1 MGEIVAVRGHY
12 EQTPPRLALQKGSR
26 DRDCGG
32 CSANLGRRLDLLE
45 ARVLSHW
52 HEFLVHK
59 SEVQRKFED
68 VFAAC
73 RGHRPKGSM
82 SAHADLERRLSF
94 CEGVVRDSE
103 DERARHLELKVL
115 SEDTWRGLE
124 RLQNRVTQESD
135 NLGKVSSDLQRR
147 LAVLDKKS
155 EELQL
160 GLQSQVT
167 DMRKE
172 MQDVIVRASREL
184 GVELRSSFER
194 RIRQGHDEALESAEI
209 ASQRCMK
216 SVMSEMNASVMT
228 AEARAQQ
235 QCARLRGE
243 LEVAEAAAEDIWRRS
258 SNEIARA
265 VAASETSF
273 KPRLQQIDEDA
284 RAAMTALELSL
295 ERRLLQHSSEAAE
308 NLRSLDARA
317 QQNMAEVAESIT
329 HVEQLLRSQRS
340 EALASLEALD
350 SRLATQSRRC
360 TDSEAREAS
369 LERRLQKDHV
379 QLADDLHTN
388 MLQVRRELAD
398 RTGTVESRVI
408 AEVAGLRDEL
418 KDSIAAGRDEWAMRL
433 SEAQQQLTRLSGAS
447 RSLQDSLAGCQKEV
461 AELRDTQHAMEN
473 SVAGLHASRDS
484 ELRLLAEDS
493 RAFKAKFT
501 EEILDAQGVSR
512 SLGHRMSTV
521 EAACAGA
528 DRPPPQ
534 PRHARW
540 RSRFRSWGQSYGCG
554 IRVVAVAAE
563 ILWPRLFP
571 KGRTGLGGVVVVVP
585 FRDQLPLQD
594 RRRQLSRFLPHMKEF
609 LAGVPHAIV
618 IVEQSQDGQKF
629 NRGKLLNVGFKIA
642 AEVLPTM
649 EVFITHDVDLLP
661 SRDMLPVY
669 VRPPPESRAIHLAS
683 VWQKYTYKNF
693 LGGVLSFRPSDF
705 ERINGFP
712 NNYWGWGLEDDQL
725 GLRMAHNGVRTLG
738 VRLGEFEDLDPINMK
753 SILERRDATE
763 VRKHLPWY
771 NANMFQCG
779 ELTLDPDWSTN
790 GLRGLDF
797 EQVDSWVDG
806 PVHHKVVMLS
816 RTDPAAGTKRHW
828 SASSARDEVLA
839 MRTSFRSSLDHVE
852 AAKDE
857 LSKELETQ
865 GRAVRQAVEKAHLDG
880 HQAACEELYKEQR
893 NLRAEV
899 SEQLQRLTSVERRA
913 KDVARGEEASAQR
926 VAALSE
932 QVERL
937 VRAAHS
943 PSDAGH
949 REVFAE
955 LQTAVTRMEELQSQV
970 NRLLRD
976 SKKSTEKWETVLPRL
991 QEAERA
997 VERLSRGPTQMHREM
1012 QELRSQLAETRLQA
1026 SLTPRSDRVPV
1037 LTRKGPGAP
1046 SAAKLFLGVYPRG
1059 LQHIAVAELTGR
1071 EGLRIW
1077 KHHEEHCALLFQLPE
1092 GPVLELGSF
1101 LLLREVP
1108 PQCAFDE
1115 TGLWLPPRPTLH
1127 DLARAA
1133 RAQACSAADFW
1144 RSRMRDF
1151 KTWRVFIKG
1160 SDTKYQ
1166 KASWC
1171 VIPPMACELH
1181 HSPGR
1186 LKRWVQEHGRRRT
1199 PRTTA
1204 PERVQEAAAHLD
1216 LVVARREAEV
1226 AELRVEAQRA
1236 KAALE
1241 DAQKKEEEEAAS
1253 QEAAQVALAKDLQV
1267 SLHGE
1272 KELLERLDAEEEEA
1286 KADAALCERADSQ
1299 RSIALAELRELHGHL
1314 QPLQESLAREEAAL
1328 AALRSE
1334 LTAGQLR
1341 AVGLAQEAAEAS
1353 RKKQASLDVRE
1364 PLIHYFAGRAYQDW
1378 EESRADGLR
1387 NRLVLKRCFRR
1398 FQAIGEAA
1406 SRLCHRAAAFELR
1419 RRQQLPKQFLD
1430 GWRFVQGD
1438 WQVEERLLT
1447 QIMRGWAEQRL
1458 GATGRRL
1465 RALQLRRLASE
1476 IWVSWSRLVP
1486 KRLPTRLLNVDPVSL
1501 QPFQRL
1507 NRGSCLGAFRGWSF
1521 LTWLHSRQASL
1532 AKGFW
1537 KRRRATNVARA
1548 LWQLRA
1554 SVTQR
1559 RCWHRCAPLLW
1570 RLFTMHLFCWQRRQP
1585 FVGFVVWRGVQRRC
1599 KRGRSM
1605 ALEKLSQCGER
1616 ESLAWRRE
1624 VWKRWH
1630 DLLAAGYAAVQAA
1643 ASSLSTRRARH
1654 RQRLWFL
1661 WLLRCTRL
1669 SSSTLRCVAWL
1680 RTSRLKSCFQ
1690 HWCRCIFQARRLCW
1704 LSRRMRHRLLQ
1715 VVVQNWAS
1723 RRHRHKVPRAAA
1735 QVGQAHRRRS
1745 LHRTIHLWLLAFERR
1760 RLQAVPL
1767 LGGTMRAQAH
1777 HCFLAELRAA
1787 RAAETNLA
1795 EEEALISK
1803 EAVSLRSELVPAAH
1817 DVGLASHKAEQAQME
1832 LQVQVKALE
1841 EFECAEVEQQ
1851 LCEVLRLNVELARG
1865 FRESESCVA
1874 AAAMRL
1880 DALCSSSASLRK
1892 QLDSAEQ
1899 QYTAAMA
1906 TLVAEAAWLREK
1918 LG

>member
-12 EQTPPRLALQKGSR
+12 EQTPPKLALQKGS
-26 DRDCGG
+26 RDCGG

-135 NLGKVSSDLQRR
+135 NLGKVSTDLQRR

-528 DRPPPQ
+528 DR
-534 PRHARW
+534 
-540 RSRFRSWGQSYGCG
+540 
-554 IRVVAVAAE
+554 
-563 ILWPRLFP
+563 
-571 KGRTGLGGVVVVVP
+571 
-585 FRDQLPLQD
+585 
-594 RRRQLSRFLPHMKEF
+594 
-609 LAGVPHAIV
+609 
-618 IVEQSQDGQKF
+618 
-629 NRGKLLNVGFKIA
+629 
-642 AEVLPTM
+642 
-649 EVFITHDVDLLP
+649 
-661 SRDMLPVY
+661 
-669 VRPPPESRAIHLAS
+669 
-683 VWQKYTYKNF
+683 
-693 LGGVLSFRPSDF
+693 
-705 ERINGFP
+705 
-712 NNYWGWGLEDDQL
+712 
-725 GLRMAHNGVRTLG
+725 
-738 VRLGEFEDLDPINMK
+738 
-753 SILERRDATE
+753 
-763 VRKHLPWY
+763 
-771 NANMFQCG
+771 
-779 ELTLDPDWSTN
+779 
-790 GLRGLDF
+790 
-797 EQVDSWVDG
+797 
-806 PVHHKVVMLS
+806 
-816 RTDPAAGTKRHW
+816 

-970 NRLLRD
+970 NRLLWD

-1026 SLTPRSDRVPV
+1026 SLTPRSDRAGNRS
-1037 LTRKGPGAP
+1037 LETR
-1046 SAAKLFLGVYPRG
+1046 
-1059 LQHIAVAELTGR
+1059 
-1071 EGLRIW
+1071 
-1077 KHHEEHCALLFQLPE
+1077 
-1092 GPVLELGSF
+1092 
-1101 LLLREVP
+1101 
-1108 PQCAFDE
+1108 
-1115 TGLWLPPRPTLH
+1115 
-1127 DLARAA
+1127 
-1133 RAQACSAADFW
+1133 
-1144 RSRMRDF
+1144 
-1151 KTWRVFIKG
+1151 
-1160 SDTKYQ
+1160 
-1166 KASWC
+1166 
-1171 VIPPMACELH
+1171 
-1181 HSPGR
+1181 
-1186 LKRWVQEHGRRRT
+1186 
-1199 PRTTA
+1199 
-1204 PERVQEAAAHLD
+1204 
-1216 LVVARREAEV
+1216 
-1226 AELRVEAQRA
+1226 
-1236 KAALE
+1236 
-1241 DAQKKEEEEAAS
+1241 
-1253 QEAAQVALAKDLQV
+1253 
-1267 SLHGE
+1267 
-1272 KELLERLDAEEEEA
+1272 
-1286 KADAALCERADSQ
+1286 
-1299 RSIALAELRELHGHL
+1299 
-1314 QPLQESLAREEAAL
+1314 
-1328 AALRSE
+1328 
-1334 LTAGQLR
+1334 
-1341 AVGLAQEAAEAS
+1341 
-1353 RKKQASLDVRE
+1353 
-1364 PLIHYFAGRAYQDW
+1364 
-1378 EESRADGLR
+1378 
-1387 NRLVLKRCFRR
+1387 
-1398 FQAIGEAA
+1398 
-1406 SRLCHRAAAFELR
+1406 
-1419 RRQQLPKQFLD
+1419 
-1430 GWRFVQGD
+1430 
-1438 WQVEERLLT
+1438 
-1447 QIMRGWAEQRL
+1447 RL
-1458 GATGRRL
+1458 G
-1465 RALQLRRLASE
+1465 
-1476 IWVSWSRLVP
+1476 
-1486 KRLPTRLLNVDPVSL
+1486 
-1501 QPFQRL
+1501 
-1507 NRGSCLGAFRGWSF
+1507 LG
-1521 LTWLHSRQASL
+1521 WL
-1532 AKGFW
+1532 
-1537 KRRRATNVARA
+1537 
-1548 LWQLRA
+1548 
-1554 SVTQR
+1554 
-1559 RCWHRCAPLLW
+1559 
-1570 RLFTMHLFCWQRRQP
+1570 
-1585 FVGFVVWRGVQRRC
+1585 
-1599 KRGRSM
+1599 
-1605 ALEKLSQCGER
+1605 GE
-1616 ESLAWRRE
+1616 L
-1624 VWKRWH
+1624 
-1630 DLLAAGYAAVQAA
+1630 
-1643 ASSLSTRRARH
+1643 
-1654 RQRLWFL
+1654 
-1661 WLLRCTRL
+1661 
-1669 SSSTLRCVAWL
+1669 
-1680 RTSRLKSCFQ
+1680 
-1690 HWCRCIFQARRLCW
+1690 
-1704 LSRRMRHRLLQ
+1704 
-1715 VVVQNWAS
+1715 
-1723 RRHRHKVPRAAA
+1723 
-1735 QVGQAHRRRS
+1735 
-1745 LHRTIHLWLLAFERR
+1745 
-1760 RLQAVPL
+1760 
-1767 LGGTMRAQAH
+1767 
-1777 HCFLAELRAA
+1777 
-1787 RAAETNLA
+1787 
-1795 EEEALISK
+1795 
-1803 EAVSLRSELVPAAH
+1803 
-1817 DVGLASHKAEQAQME
+1817 
-1832 LQVQVKALE
+1832 
-1841 EFECAEVEQQ
+1841 
-1851 LCEVLRLNVELARG
+1851 
-1865 FRESESCVA
+1865 
-1874 AAAMRL
+1874 
-1880 DALCSSSASLRK
+1880 
-1892 QLDSAEQ
+1892 
-1899 QYTAAMA
+1899 
-1906 TLVAEAAWLREK
+1906 
-1918 LG
+1918 